1 MKNIKTI
8 FTYMVVGALVM
19 ALSISC
25 KSNEEP
31 TVDNTHSNH
40 PPTGEYK
47 GQTYL
52 YDVNGAITSDKVDTT
67 INFTSSDTCNIKGT
81 AYNTATNTQYYD
93 ITITKWFGSTD
104 NDGSV
109 IMSDGQIY
117 GGYGEA
123 VINSPT
129 GTTDFRVNFY
139 SDTYTSR
146 HSIYVS
152 FKLNGKV
159 YQASGEL
166 KQ

>member
-1 MKNIKTI
+1 MKNIKKI
-8 FTYMVVGALVM
+8 FSYVVVGALVI

-93 ITITKWFGSTD
+93 ITITKWSGSTD
-104 NDGSV
+104 YSGGNV
-109 IMSDGQIY
+109 IMFDGQNS
-117 GGYGEA
+117 GYGEA